1 MDDSKLDKVINE
13 LNNLPTI
20 VHCGFYQLRMTHSLR
35 DEVVELLKKQ
45 QRKSDKILSPDDFKN
60 EMQKSAKEHDWED
73 RHLEADNLMGKLLDG
88 LGYKEGMEVFWNME
102 RWYA

>member
-1 MDDSKLDKVINE
+1 ME
-13 LNNLPTI
+13 
-20 VHCGFYQLRMTHSLR
+20 
-35 DEVVELLKKQ
+35 
-45 QRKSDKILSPDDFKN
+45 KI
-60 EMQKSAKEHDWED
+60 AKEHDWED